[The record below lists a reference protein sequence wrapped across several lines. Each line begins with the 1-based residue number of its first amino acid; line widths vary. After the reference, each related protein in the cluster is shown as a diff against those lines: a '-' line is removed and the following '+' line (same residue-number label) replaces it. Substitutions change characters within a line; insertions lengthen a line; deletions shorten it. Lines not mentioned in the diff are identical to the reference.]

1 MKDTYFL
8 IDSGNGK
15 KLEQFSKYKL
25 IRPSSCAVWNKKLSD
40 HEWEK
45 ADAIFERKEGEKWSY
60 NKRLPSS
67 WEVILD
73 NIKFKISLTDFGH
86 LGVFPEHMQLWKWAR
101 KKVSGKKN
109 LNILNLFAYSGG
121 ATMALAK
128 EGAKVCHLDA
138 SKPMVSW
145 ARENAKLN
153 NLENEPIRWIVDD
166 VFKFLRREVRRNVRY
181 DGIILD
187 PPTFGRGTKKEIFK
201 IENDIIDLLRL
212 CKELMTK
219 KPLFLILS
227 CHTPGFSSLVLQNL
241 LSQVMKD
248 DNILAHEMKI
258 DSKESFSLPSGNVAI
273 WENK

>member
-1 MKDTYFL
+1 MNDTYFL
-8 IDSGNGK
+8 IDSGDGK
-15 KLEQFSKYKL
+15 KLEQFSKYRL
-25 IRPSSCAVWNKKLSD
+25 IRPSSSAVWDKHLSD
-40 HEWEK
+40 HEWDK

-60 NKRLPSS
+60 TKKLPSS

-86 LGVFPEHMQLWKWAR
+86 LGVFPEHMPLWKWSR
-101 KKVSGKKN
+101 KKVSGKKD

-121 ATMALAK
+121 ATMALAQ

-138 SKPMVSW
+138 SRPMVSW

-153 NLENEPIRWIVDD
+153 NLDNKPIRWIVDD
-166 VFKFLRREVRRNVRY
+166 VFKFLKREVKRNVRY

-187 PPTFGRGTKKEIFK
+187 PPTFGRGTKNEIFK
-201 IENDIIDLLRL
+201 IENDIVELLKL
-212 CKELMTK
+212 CKDLMTK

-227 CHTPGFSSLVLQNL
+227 CHTPGFSSLVLKNL
-241 LSQVMKD
+241 LSQIMKD
-248 DNILAHEMKI
+248 DNIISHEMKI

-273 WENK
+273 WERK